1 MLTPWKPCFSTSGNA
16 ACRISTRVFCRSR
29 VLGGRFVLTVTLTT
43 YYLVC
48 IFASYR
54 PPAFTTMSE
63 RIMGKIN
70 KQRVVVGGIAAGL
83 TAFVL
88 TGVVNGGVIAGQ
100 LQTWVQAMG
109 GALHPPAAPLPMAL
123 WALMSL
129 LLGFAG
135 VWLYAAIRPRFGAGP

>member
-1 MLTPWKPCFSTSGNA
+1 
-16 ACRISTRVFCRSR
+16 
-29 VLGGRFVLTVTLTT
+29 
-43 YYLVC
+43 
-48 IFASYR
+48 
-54 PPAFTTMSE
+54 
-63 RIMGKIN
+63 MGKIN

-135 VWLYAAIRPRFGAGP
+135 VWLYAAIRPRFGAGPRTALLAGVALWVMNKLAVGFDFAALGIFPLPLLLALEIGGLAALLGGVMVGARLYRD

>member
-1 MLTPWKPCFSTSGNA
+1 
-16 ACRISTRVFCRSR
+16 
-29 VLGGRFVLTVTLTT
+29 
-43 YYLVC
+43 
-48 IFASYR
+48 
-54 PPAFTTMSE
+54 
-63 RIMGKIN
+63 MGKIN

-135 VWLYAAIRPRFGAGP
+135 VWLYAAIRPRFGAGPRTALLAGVALWVMNKLAVGFDFAALGIFPLPLLLALQIGGLAALLGGVMVGARLYRD

>member
-1 MLTPWKPCFSTSGNA
+1 
-16 ACRISTRVFCRSR
+16 
-29 VLGGRFVLTVTLTT
+29 
-43 YYLVC
+43 
-48 IFASYR
+48 
-54 PPAFTTMSE
+54 MSE

-135 VWLYAAIRPRFGAGP
+135 VWLYAAIRPRFGAGPRTALLAGVALWVMNKLAVGFDFAALGIFPLPLLLALEIGGLAALLGGVMVGARLYRD